1 MEATL
6 ASVRESDHGQAITA
20 ALPSLLPRLYNF
32 ARYQLGPDDARDAVG
47 AALEHLWRNRSKA
60 PDADAAS
67 VERWAMRVAVNKM
80 LDEVR
85 RHRRRPSQI
94 SLSDLD
100 ISVSDP
106 NDRLPQLLQLRAA
119 LETLAR
125 RDADLV
131 ALRFGA
137 DLSNLE
143 IAELWNMTPGAVAVA
158 VHRALGRLRT
168 EIGLKGDSD
177 ART

>member
-1 MEATL
+1 
-6 ASVRESDHGQAITA
+6 
-20 ALPSLLPRLYNF
+20 
-32 ARYQLGPDDARDAVG
+32 
-47 AALEHLWRNRSKA
+47 
-60 PDADAAS
+60 
-67 VERWAMRVAVNKM
+67 MRVAINKI

-94 SLSDLD
+94 SLSDLE
-100 ISVSDP
+100 ISVGDP

-119 LETLAR
+119 LETLPR

-137 DLSNLE
+137 GLSNLE
-143 IAELWNMTPGAVAVA
+143 IAELWNMTPGAIAVA
-158 VHRALGRLRT
+158 VHRALERLRG

>member
-1 MEATL
+1 MEAAL
-6 ASVRESDHGQAITA
+6 ASVRESDHDQTITA
-20 ALPSLLPRLYNF
+20 ALPALLPRLYNF
-32 ARYQLGPDDARDAVG
+32 ARYRLGPDDARDAVG
-47 AALEHLWRNRSKA
+47 AALEHLWRNRRKV

-67 VERWAMRVAVNKM
+67 VEHWAMRVAVNKM

-119 LETLAR
+119 LEALPR

-137 DLSNLE
+137 DLSNVE

-158 VHRALGRLRT
+158 VHRALVRLRT
-168 EIGLKGDSD
+168 EIGLEGDSD

>member
-1 MEATL
+1 MEVTVV
-6 ASVRESDHGQAITA
+6 SVREEDHDQAVLA
-20 ALPSLLPRLYNF
+20 VLPSLVPRLYNF
-32 ARYQLGPDDARDAVG
+32 ARYRLDHDDARDAVG
-47 AALEHLWRNRSKA
+47 AALEHLWRNRRKSPVA
-60 PDADAAS
+60 VHGS
-67 VERWAMRVAVNKM
+67 IEHWAMRVAINKI

-94 SLSDLD
+94 SLSDLE
-100 ISVSDP
+100 ISVGDP
-106 NDRLPQLLQLRAA
+106 NDRLPQLLQLRTA
-119 LETLAR
+119 LETLPR

-131 ALRFGA
+131 ALRFAAG
-137 DLSNLE
+137 LSNLE

-158 VHRALGRLRT
+158 VHRALERLRC